1 MPPVPTAPLDCHR
14 DESRVAALFGGLA
27 DYPPGAAFGPRR
39 LVDWELVWV
48 LSGGAEWQR
57 GPVRIEL
64 APGRLLLLPPGSPDV
79 FDWSRHGP
87 TRHGYLHF
95 RITDP
100 DLAARIGPQPL
111 LRELTDRDPQRALAQ
126 YLLALIPGSGPP
138 EWPEQAA
145 RVLELLLEIM
155 LDGPLPG
162 GAEDLRLP
170 APVLDAAE
178 AVAAQWCRD
187 GRPGVV
193 RLERLAAAAGLSER
207 QLGRVFRQRLG
218 EGPVKAFE
226 VVRLSRVAELLA
238 RSNLTLA
245 AVARSCGY
253 ASPYHLSRRFRAE
266 YGVSPRE
273 YRVSAG
279 GQDIDGSGG
288 SFLRPDPVAR
298 RGLTALARVVA
309 QAEDRQR
316 GGMAGPGD
324 P

>member
-1 MPPVPTAPLDCHR
+1 MPPAATAPLDHHR
-14 DESRVAALFGGLA
+14 DESRVTVLFGGLA
-27 DYPPGAAFGPRR
+27 DYPPGASFGPRR
-39 LVDWELVWV
+39 LAEWELVWV
-48 LSGGAEWQR
+48 LSGGAEWRR
-57 GPVRIEL
+57 GPVRVGLE
-64 APGRLLLLPPGSPDV
+64 PGRLLLLPPGPPDV

-100 DLAARIGPQPL
+100 DLAGRIGPRPL
-111 LRELTDRDPQRALAQ
+111 LRELTDHDPLRALAQ
-126 YLLALIPGSGPP
+126 YLLALTPGSGPS
-138 EWPEQAA
+138 EWPERAGRA
-145 RVLELLLEIM
+145 LELLLEIM

-162 GAEDLRLP
+162 TPEDLRLP

-187 GRPGVV
+187 GSPGVV
-193 RLERLAAAAGLSER
+193 RLEQLAAAAGLSER
-207 QLGRVFRQRLG
+207 QLGRVFRQRFG

-245 AVARSCGY
+245 AVAHSCGY

-266 YGVSPRE
+266 YGVPPRE
-273 YRVSAG
+273 YRLRAG
-279 GQDIDGSGG
+279 GEDAGG
-288 SFLRPDPVAR
+288 RGASSVRPDPVAG

-309 QAEDRQR
+309 QAEDRRR
-316 GGMAGPGD
+316 GSTAGPATS
-324 P
+324 